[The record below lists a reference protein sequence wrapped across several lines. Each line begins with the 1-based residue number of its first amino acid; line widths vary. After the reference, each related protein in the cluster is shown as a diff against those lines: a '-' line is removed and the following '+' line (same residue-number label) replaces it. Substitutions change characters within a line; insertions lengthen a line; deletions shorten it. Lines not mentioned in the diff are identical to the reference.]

1 MTAQTTL
8 GGMNRDSLFRIWFL
22 FYVWTLA
29 GEFFAWNSPWRWVA
43 WVFGSA
49 LTCWLLYRRSML
61 AGIVGYIVCGTA
73 AAAMLPT
80 ALVSWRAFLSSNY
93 SFAFFTQPIPVNPL
107 FRLFVQT
114 GMAFVPTI
122 VLALHVASRHRLLR
136 AFEGSL
142 AVRRHGRIIAPSSYY
157 FVTLR

>member
-1 MTAQTTL
+1 MTAQTKL

-29 GEFFAWNSPWRWVA
+29 GDFFAWDSHWRWVA

-61 AGIVGYIVCGTA
+61 AGIVGYLVCATA
-73 AAAMLPT
+73 AAANFPT
-80 ALVSWRAFLSSNY
+80 AFMVWQGLLSGYY
-93 SFAFFTQPIPVNPL
+93 SFSAFVRPIPSNPL
-107 FRLFVQT
+107 FGIVYHT
-114 GMAFVPTI
+114 AMAFIPAV
-122 VLALHVASRHRLLR
+122 VLVLHVASRHRLLR
-136 AFEGSL
+136 AFEASL
-142 AVRRHGRIIAPSSYY
+142 ALRRHGRIIAPSSYY